1 MINVM
6 KAKAPMREPVATELE
21 MAPLLDPDEPEADGL
36 ADEPDTEPV
45 DLAAGRVEVMTEEV
59 AGILVVAVPFSTVK

>member
-1 MINVM
+1 MINSM
-6 KAKAPMREPVATELE
+6 KAKAPMREPAATELE
-21 MAPLLDPDEPEADGL
+21 MAPLVEPEADGL
-36 ADEPDTEPV
+36 AEEPDREPV